1 MPGFLLP
8 AIYIGIYIT
17 LVRREPVGAGLPASD
32 LTVDQDPGSD
42 RVHIRYRD
50 RPFHIWIVGIR

>member
-17 LVRREPVGAGLPASD
+17 LVRREPVWLACESD

-42 RVHIRYRD
+42 REHTRYRD